1 MIEEFLSKINNNEY
15 ISNYLY
21 EYILNNNNS
30 IIPTNFN
37 IDEYNNTILDKLYKE
52 NKEYFDDMY
61 KNIDS
66 SIHLDEEQCK
76 AILADEK
83 YSLIIAG
90 AGTGK
95 TTTMVSKAKYL
106 IDKKNADPER
116 ILVMSY
122 TRKATEEIANRIGEI
137 IDNGKVHVTT
147 FHSLGYEYIKEI
159 FSNEK
164 QCVILDRNKL
174 NEINLNYFRKIFED
188 KEKIKEILDNFD
200 IIKQKRGFIFS
211 KYFQENYLKYNT
223 YDEFM
228 DAYVNHK
235 IKEVR
240 TLEGGFEQLINN
252 WIEKQKIKD
261 NGITTI
267 KGEYVKSA
275 GELVIANFLYTHGL
289 DYSYEEVYD
298 ELMENGSIYK
308 PDFTINYGG
317 EKIYIEYFG
326 LDDKEYNRIKKW
338 KQDFHKRN
346 KNIFIEIDRLPLE
359 KIVDKLNNEL
369 INKGIK
375 YNDIPKE
382 KIYEQILR
390 LNPISQ
396 VYPFLYFLH
405 DCMMS
410 KKESLYREDNNRAKE
425 YVIKY
430 SGEDRK
436 KIEIQYKYIIDYSNY
451 YKNNAFGGA
460 VYYFDFSD
468 LLYYSVK
475 YLEKLTIDT
484 NLRFDYIIIDEYQDI
499 SQIKYELTYKTAKKN
514 DAKVYAVGDDWQS
527 IYAFSGSNIDY
538 IYRFNEFFKGAKSFK
553 ISKTYRNSQELINYS
568 GEFIMKNEKQIKKQL
583 VSEKHI
589 NYPIIYKTFD
599 SRIDQTSEI
608 ECLKETIKEIHK
620 ENPNPEHK
628 ILILGRTNR
637 IIDKITQ
644 DEELKDDIGSKIV
657 FIGNEDIQIDG
668 MTMHKSKGLTYDE
681 VIIIGL
687 NKNFPSLKTD
697 TYWYID
703 LYKNKPINE
712 PIPFA
717 EERRLFYVAL
727 TRTKNKVYLLVDNN
741 IERRSDF
748 IKEIDEIIRKH
759 QNANV

>member
-1 MIEEFLSKINNNEY
+1 MINEFLSKINNNEY

-21 EYILNNNNS
+21 EYILNNNSS

-37 IDEYNNTILDKLYKE
+37 IDEYNNKILDKLYKE
-52 NKEYFDDMY
+52 NKEYFDNMY

-95 TTTMVSKAKYL
+95 TTTMVSKVKYL
-106 IDKKNADPER
+106 VDKKKADPER

-122 TRKATEEIANRIGEI
+122 TRKATEEIANRIEENFGLP
-137 IDNGKVHVTT
+137 VHVTT

-159 FSNEK
+159 FGK
-164 QCVILDRNKL
+164 KRQCVILDRNKL
-174 NEINLNYFRKIFED
+174 NEIHLNYFRKIFED
-188 KEKIKEILDNFD
+188 KDKIKEIIDNFD

-228 DAYVNHK
+228 DAYINHK
-235 IKEVR
+235 IKEASN
-240 TLEGGFEQLINN
+240 LDGGFDQLINK
-252 WIEKQKIKD
+252 WVERQLLKD
-261 NGITTI
+261 SGITSI

-346 KNIFIEIDRLPLE
+346 NNIFIEIDRLPLE

-369 INKGIK
+369 TNKGIK

-405 DCMMS
+405 SCMMNR
-410 KKESLYREDNNRAKE
+410 KESLYREDNNIAIE
-425 YVIKY
+425 YVNKY
-430 SGEDRK
+430 SGEDK
-436 KIEIQYKYIIDYSNY
+436 KQLEIQYKYIINYSNY
-451 YKNNAFGGA
+451 YTNNAFGGS

-484 NLRFDYIIIDEYQDI
+484 KLRFDYIIIDEYQDI

-514 DAKVYAVGDDWQS
+514 DARVYAVDDDWQS
-527 IYAFSGSNIDY
+527 IYAFSGSRIEY
-538 IYRFNEFFKGAKSFK
+538 IYRFKEFFKGAKSFK
-553 ISKTYRNSQELINYS
+553 ISKTYRNSQELIDCS
-568 GEFIMKNEKQIKKQL
+568 GEFIMKNEDQIKKQL

-589 NYPIIYKTFD
+589 KNPILYRVFD
-599 SRIDQTSEI
+599 SKIDPSAEI
-608 ECLKETIKEIHK
+608 KCLKETIKEIHK
-620 ENPNPEHK
+620 EHPDPEHK

-637 IIDKITQ
+637 IINKITE
-644 DEELKDDIGSKIV
+644 DDELKDDIGTKIE

-687 NKNFPSLKTD
+687 NKKFPSLKTD
-697 TYWYID
+697 TFWYEA
-703 LYKNKPINE
+703 LYKNKPITE
-712 PIPFA
+712 SIPFA

-741 IERRSDF
+741 TERRSDF
-748 IKEIDEIIRKH
+748 IEEIDEIIRQH
-759 QNANV
+759 QNANI